1 MGLYDRYVLPRLVN
15 FFMRDEALATERAR
29 LVPLASG
36 EVLEVGIGSGLNIPF
51 YGRNVEKLF
60 GLDTSLELWK
70 MAHRR
75 AAGASFPV
83 EFVEG
88 SAEKIPAENKTFDT
102 VVTTWTLCTITNP
115 TVALREMKR
124 VLKPGGLLLFIEH
137 GRSPDAR
144 VLAWQDRLNPLWNR
158 LGGGCNLNRK
168 IDELIRE
175 AGWRITQIETGYIK
189 GPKPFTFLYK
199 GRAQCP
205 EA

>member
-1 MGLYDRYVLPRLVN
+1 MED
-15 FFMRDEALATERAR
+15 
-29 LVPLASG
+29 
-36 EVLEVGIGSGLNIPF
+36 
-51 YGRNVEKLF
+51 GR
-60 GLDTSLELWK
+60 LDT
-70 MAHRR
+70 
-75 AAGASFPV
+75 
-83 EFVEG
+83 
-88 SAEKIPAENKTFDT
+88 I
-102 VVTTWTLCTITNP
+102 VTTWTLCTIANP
-115 TVALREMKR
+115 VAALREMKR
-124 VLKPGGLLLFIEH
+124 VLKPGGRLLFIEH

>member
-1 MGLYDRYVLPRLVN
+1 MKIYDRYILPRLINLSMQNKAVK
-15 FFMRDEALATERAR
+15 AERVR
-29 LVPLASG
+29 FLPMASG
-36 EVLEVGIGSGLNIPF
+36 KVLEVGIGSGLNIPI
-51 YGRNVEKLF
+51 YSRSVEKLC
-60 GLDTSLELWK
+60 GLDPSLELWK
-70 MAHRR
+70 MAGSR
-75 AAGASFPV
+75 AAGAPFPI
-83 EFVEG
+83 EFIEG